1 MWTPEDESA
10 RKIQTAARGY
20 LARKELKK
28 LKKEKEEY
36 EELMDKLEKEVNLT
50 FYIKV
55 GNSLFFKY
63 VDKYGWNVDGSSI
76 YNLRDWHMISR
87 TESIIREIE
96 CIFLINQYFLLTLG
110 VRKNCSAATGRSWT
124 SV

>member
-1 MWTPEDESA
+1 MCSFSITHAHLFLSGTKKTTTTVGKSKADTAKKETVKKPVWTPEDESA

-28 LKKEKEEY
+28 LQKEKEEY

-63 VDKYGWNVDGSSI
+63 VDKYG
-76 YNLRDWHMISR
+76 
-87 TESIIREIE
+87 
-96 CIFLINQYFLLTLG
+96 
-110 VRKNCSAATGRSWT
+110 
-124 SV
+124 